1 MEPENKQKLYLRV
14 FAGGHI
20 QRFAYFG
27 VCIWHICLRRIL
39 YLLLYRQET
48 ENKNLSGGKR

>member
-1 MEPENKQKLYLRV
+1 MEPENKQKLLFTCLCRGTHTEVRIFWCMYMAYLS
-14 FAGGHI
+14 AKN
-20 QRFAYFG
+20 
-27 VCIWHICLRRIL
+27 L